1 MAGLDAF
8 KAKFGA
14 SDTLP
19 NVASSK
25 EPASVMF
32 DLRNIGFQFQ

>member
-8 KAKFGA
+8 KAKFDA

-25 EPASVMF
+25 EPVSVRF
-32 DLRNIGFQFQ
+32 KKYKLSVSVN